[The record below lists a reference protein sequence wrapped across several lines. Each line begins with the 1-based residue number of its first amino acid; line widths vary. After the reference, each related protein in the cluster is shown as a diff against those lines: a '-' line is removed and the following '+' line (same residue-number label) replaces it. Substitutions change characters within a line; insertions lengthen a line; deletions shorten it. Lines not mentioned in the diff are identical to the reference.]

1 MSRIKTLR
9 VRTKLIG
16 GFLIVAAIAAIIGFV
31 GIQSMQRI
39 SQMTDRLYENE
50 FIGMRHA
57 TEADRQL
64 VAAGR
69 ALSNTLL
76 TSTED
81 EYRSEY
87 FSIDNHFISAKM
99 ALDDLARTAQ
109 SDEGKRA
116 VEKAREAVNA
126 FEKTAKDIVREQ
138 PAETLG
144 RLDTTERVFKEMR
157 PLGDEAE
164 SLIKRI
170 VYDQQDD
177 ALTATEEIKAIYKQ
191 AFSLMIGLTVGGALI
206 AIILGLLITRGF
218 TRQLGG
224 EPHEVAQIA
233 AAIAKGNLN
242 NKIVVPRNAKQSIM
256 NAMNQMQDSLRKVV
270 LAVRNSSDHI
280 ATGTTEI
287 ATGNVD
293 LARRTEDQAA
303 NLTETAAA
311 MEQLASTVK
320 SNADVAKQA
329 AHMASAASGAAVQGG
344 EVVNNVVNT
353 MQEINASSRKIVDI
367 ISVIDSIAFQTNI
380 LALNAA
386 VEAARAGEQGRGFAV
401 VASEVR
407 SLAQK
412 SASAAKDI
420 KNLID
425 NSVQKVDAGSRLVD
439 EAGEAMQGIVTHV
452 QRVTDLINEIS
463 AATDEQTSGI
473 GQVNDAVLQLSDVT
487 QQNAALVQESA
498 AASDSLKAQAAKLVD
513 VVNLFDIGRDYI
525 DVAAREVKTAAPED
539 NAQAIQVAAAAQ
551 LPAGQSSRKTRAHAT
566 HADNSHTSQ
575 GQPDHDAPERTE
587 EPSHAAQ
594 RTNALPNEAARPARR
609 TAPSTPPPG
618 GSAGADARNDATLRR
633 PDLKNQSSSATKADK
648 EDDWEEF

>member
-1 MSRIKTLR
+1 MSRLNNLK

-31 GIQSMQRI
+31 GMQSMQRI
-39 SQMTDRLYENE
+39 SGMTDDLYESK
-50 FIGMRHA
+50 FVGVRHA
-57 TEADRQL
+57 SEADRQL
-64 VAAGR
+64 LAAGR
-69 ALSNTLL
+69 ALSLTLL

-99 ALDDLARTAQ
+99 ALDDLEQVIIT
-109 SDEGKRA
+109 SGGKRA
-116 VEKAREAVNA
+116 VAAARDAVNA

-144 RLDTTERVFKEMR
+144 RLDTTDRIFKEMR
-157 PLGDEAE
+157 PLADEAE

-170 VYDQQDD
+170 VHDQQDA
-177 ALTATEEIKAIYKQ
+177 ALQATEEIKGIYHNTM
-191 AFSLMIGLTVGGALI
+191 MIMVGLTAGGVLI

-218 TRQLGG
+218 TRQLGA
-224 EPHEVAQIA
+224 EPHDVAAIA
-233 AAIAKGNLN
+233 GAIAKGKLN
-242 NKIVVPRNAKQSIM
+242 NKIMNRNTAQQSIM
-256 NAMNQMQDSLRKVV
+256 HAMNQMQESLRKVV
-270 LAVRNSSDHI
+270 MAVRNSSDHI
-280 ATGTTEI
+280 ATGSGQI
-287 ATGNVD
+287 AVGNAD
-293 LARRTEDQAA
+293 LSQRTEEQAA

-311 MEQLASTVK
+311 MEQLAGTVK

-329 AHMASAASGAAVQGG
+329 AHMASAASSAAVQGG
-344 EVVNNVVNT
+344 EVVNNVVAT

-425 NSVQKVDAGSRLVD
+425 TSVKKVDTGSALVD
-439 EAGEAMQGIVTHV
+439 EAGAAMQGIVTHV
-452 QRVTDLINEIS
+452 KQVTDLINEIS

-473 GQVNDAVLQLSDVT
+473 NQINEAVLQLSDVT

-498 AASDSLKAQAAKLVD
+498 SASDSLKAQAAKLVE
-513 VVNLFDIGRDYI
+513 VVGLFDVGQDYI
-525 DVAAREVKTAAPED
+525 DVTAREVKHRASSEQSRP
-539 NAQAIQVAAAAQ
+539 AQSSIGSSSAAQ
-551 LPAGQSSRKTRAHAT
+551 LPGGSPRQSRTQHQDQAPQTPRVTGKPAAASQQTESRANAS
-566 HADNSHTSQ
+566 ANTSS
-575 GQPDHDAPERTE
+575 ANRTST
-587 EPSHAAQ
+587 EPAQ
-594 RTNALPNEAARPARR
+594 SRGAALPN
-609 TAPSTPPPG
+609 
-618 GSAGADARNDATLRR
+618 ADMQLRR
-633 PDLKNQSSSATKADK
+633 PDLNRNSKPAKDDNK

>member
-99 ALDDLARTAQ
+99 ALDDLARTVK

-170 VYDQQDD
+170 VYDQQDN
-177 ALTATEEIKAIYKQ
+177 ALTATEEIKAIYLQ
-191 AFSLMIGLTVGGALI
+191 AFTLMIGLTAGGALI

-280 ATGTTEI
+280 ATGSAEI

-293 LARRTEDQAA
+293 LARRTEEQAA

-344 EVVNNVVNT
+344 EVVNNVVDT

-498 AASDSLKAQAAKLVD
+498 AASDSLKAQAATLVE

-525 DVAAREVKTAAPED
+525 DVSAREVKNPAPEA
-539 NAQAIQVAAAAQ
+539 NARAIPVAAAAQ
-551 LPAGQSSRKTRAHAT
+551 LPTGHSAKKTRARDAHTDET
-566 HADNSHTSQ
+566 HASHDHQ
-575 GQPDHDAPERTE
+575 GYAAPASGESPRD
-587 EPSHAAQ
+587 SAQ
-594 RTNALPNEAARPARR
+594 RHNALSNDATRSVRR
-609 TAPSTPPPG
+609 
-618 GSAGADARNDATLRR
+618 AGASTSGHDSSGSGAARNDAQLRR
-633 PDLKNQSSSATKADK
+633 PDLNNQSSTTRTDK

>member
-50 FIGMRHA
+50 FVGMRHA

-109 SDEGKRA
+109 SEEGKRA
-116 VEKAREAVNA
+116 VEKAREAINA

-170 VYDQQDD
+170 VYGQQDD
-177 ALTATEEIKAIYKQ
+177 ALTATEEIKAIYTQ
-191 AFSLMIGLTVGGALI
+191 AFTLMIGLTAGGALI

-280 ATGTTEI
+280 ATGSAEI

-329 AHMASAASGAAVQGG
+329 AHMASAASSAAVQGG
-344 EVVNNVVNT
+344 EVVNNVVDT

-439 EAGEAMQGIVTHV
+439 EAGESMQGIVTHV
-452 QRVTDLINEIS
+452 KRVTDLINEIS

-498 AASDSLKAQAAKLVD
+498 AASDSLKAQAAKLVE

-525 DVAAREVKTAAPED
+525 DVTAREVKEAASD
-539 NAQAIQVAAAAQ
+539 ANAPAIPATAAAQ
-551 LPAGQSSRKTRAHAT
+551 LPAGKSSKKARSQASLE
-566 HADNSHTSQ
+566 DDVHTTQ
-575 GQPDHDAPERTE
+575 NHHDSTTPTPNEGAPG
-587 EPSHAAQ
+587 SAQ
-594 RTNALPNEAARPARR
+594 RTHAISNGATRPARR
-609 TAPSTPPPG
+609 
-618 GSAGADARNDATLRR
+618 AGASAPATDAATANAARSDAQLKR
-633 PDLKNQSSSATKADK
+633 PDLSNQQSPATKADK